1 MQEKNNYCSRNYAQI
16 AKRTKDKFKK
26 KNDNLCEFQ
35 SKNVISNMGKKSK
48 KACQGIS
55 PGQPSSK
62 FPAKIRGNRSEEFP
76 QGTETCKLK
85 KKLPQTAPGKFPGA
99 VGIKISKIESSHH
112 GEIPWHVF
120 FS

>member
-16 AKRTKDKFKK
+16 AKRTKDKSKK
-26 KNDNLCEFQ
+26 TDNLCEFQ

-62 FPAKIRGNRSEEFP
+62 FPANIGGNRSEEFP

-85 KKLPQTAPGKFPGA
+85 KICRKLLQGNSPGQLASKFPT
-99 VGIKISKIESSHH
+99 KN
-112 GEIPWHVF
+112 
-120 FS
+120 

>member
-1 MQEKNNYCSRNYAQI
+1 MPKLPKEPKINP
-16 AKRTKDKFKK
+16 KK
-26 KNDNLCEFQ
+26 TDNLCEFQ
-35 SKNVISNMGKKSK
+35 SKKVISNMGKKSK

-62 FPAKIRGNRSEEFP
+62 FPAKIGGNRSEEFP
-76 QGTETCKLK
+76 PGDRNLQIE

-99 VGIKISKIESSHH
+99 VGIKISNEKLNPATT
-112 GEIPWHVF
+112 GKFPGTF

>member
-1 MQEKNNYCSRNYAQI
+1 MPKLPKEPKINP
-16 AKRTKDKFKK
+16 KK
-26 KNDNLCEFQ
+26 TDNLCEFQ

-62 FPAKIRGNRSEEFP
+62 FPAKIGGNRSEEFP
-76 QGTETCKLK
+76 PGDRNLQIE

-99 VGIKISKIESSHH
+99 VGIKISNEKLNPATM
-112 GEIPWHVF
+112 GKFPGTF